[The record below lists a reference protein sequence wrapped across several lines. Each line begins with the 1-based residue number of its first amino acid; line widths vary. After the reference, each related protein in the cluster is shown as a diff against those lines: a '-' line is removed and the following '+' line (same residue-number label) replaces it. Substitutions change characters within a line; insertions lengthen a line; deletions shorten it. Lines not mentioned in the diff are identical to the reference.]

1 VPVFTYRGHGPAGVV
16 SGQLEASD
24 RRTAAGFLR
33 ARGIAATRI
42 EERREPTPH
51 WPLRKRVSDS
61 DLALYTRQ
69 LSTMIN
75 AGLPIA
81 QCLGI
86 LAEQGECVPLR
97 RVTMHVADDVA
108 GGLTLADAFRKHPR
122 VFGDL
127 FTNLVDVGETAGGLD
142 TALARL
148 SAYLEKS
155 AFLRRKVKG
164 AMIYPLTI
172 VGVATLVVTFMM
184 TFVIPTF
191 AQMFAHFGSDLP
203 KPTRVVIA
211 VSAFAR
217 VHGVWL
223 VAILL
228 GGVAIGRRLARTDR
242 GRLFLDRLALKIP
255 GLAPLLR
262 KVAIARVTRTLG
274 TLIACGVPILEGLRI
289 TARTAGNR
297 IIENAVMQTRSALAA
312 GQTLTEPLRGRVGLP
327 AMVVQMVNVGEQTG
341 SMEAMLTKIADFYE
355 DEVDTTVASLTT
367 LLEPFI
373 IVFLGVVI
381 GGLVIAM
388 YLPIF
393 RLVTVIR

>member
-1 VPVFTYRGHGPAGVV
+1 MYRGHGPGGSV
-16 SGQLEASD
+16 SGQLEAGD
-24 RRTAAGFLR
+24 RRTAVGLLR

-42 EERREPTPH
+42 EEGRERARRWRMRT
-51 WPLRKRVSDS
+51 RVTDR

-69 LSTMIN
+69 LSTMVD

-81 QCLGI
+81 HCLGI
-86 LAEQGECVPLR
+86 LAEQGDCASLR
-97 RVTMHVADDVA
+97 QITMRVAAEVTA
-108 GGLTLADAFRKHPR
+108 GLTLADAFRQHPR
-122 VFGDL
+122 VFGEL
-127 FTNLVDVGETAGGLD
+127 FTNLVSVGEAAGALD

-148 SAYLEKS
+148 STHLEKS
-155 AFLRRKVKG
+155 ASLRRKVKG

-172 VGVATLVVTFMM
+172 VSVAALVVVFMM

-191 AQMFAHFGSDLP
+191 AQMFTHFGADLP
-203 KPTRVVIA
+203 RPTRVVITL
-211 VSAFAR
+211 SEMAR
-217 VHGVWL
+217 AHGGWFM
-223 VAILL
+223 AL
-228 GGVAIGRRLARTDR
+228 GLGAAAAARRLARTQR
-242 GRLFLDRLALKIP
+242 GRLFVDRLALKIP
-255 GLAPLLR
+255 GVAPLIR

-297 IIENAVMQTRSALAA
+297 IIENTVMQTRSALAS
-312 GQTLTEPLRGRVGLP
+312 GRTLTEPLRGRVGLP

-341 SMEAMLTKIADFYE
+341 SMEKMLTKIADFYD

-367 LLEPFI
+367 LLEPVI
-373 IVFLGVVI
+373 IVFLGVII
-381 GGLVIAM
+381 GGLVVAM

>member
-1 VPVFTYRGHGPAGVV
+1 VPVFVYRGHGPGGSV
-16 SGQLEASD
+16 SGQIEAGD
-24 RRTAAGFLR
+24 RRTAVGLLR

-42 EERREPTPH
+42 EEGREQTRRWRART
-51 WPLRKRVSDS
+51 RVTDR

-81 QCLGI
+81 HCLGI
-86 LAEQGECVPLR
+86 LAEQGDCVSLR
-97 RVTMHVADDVA
+97 RVTMRVAADVA
-108 GGLTLADAFRKHPR
+108 GGLTLADAFGQHPR

-127 FTNLVDVGETAGGLD
+127 FTNMVNVGEAAGALE

-148 SAYLEKS
+148 STYLEKS
-155 AFLRRKVKG
+155 ALLRRKVKG
-164 AMIYPLTI
+164 AMMYPLTI
-172 VGVATLVVTFMM
+172 VGVAALVVMFMM

-191 AQMFAHFGSDLP
+191 AQMFTHFGADLP
-203 KPTRVVIA
+203 RPTRVVIA
-211 VSAFAR
+211 LSEFAR
-217 VHGVWL
+217 AHGVWL
-223 VAILL
+223 MAIVL
-228 GGVAIGRRLARTDR
+228 GVTAAVRRLARTDR
-242 GRLFLDRLALKIP
+242 GRLLHDRLALKIP
-255 GLAPLLR
+255 GVAPLIR

-297 IIENAVMQTRSALAA
+297 IIENTVMQTRSALAA
-312 GQTLTEPLRGRVGLP
+312 GRTLTEPLRGRVGLP

-341 SMEAMLTKIADFYE
+341 SMEEMLTKIADFYD
-355 DEVDTTVASLTT
+355 DEVDTAVASLTT
-367 LLEPFI
+367 LLEPVI

-381 GGLVIAM
+381 GGLVVAM

>member
-1 VPVFTYRGHGPAGVV
+1 M
-16 SGQLEASD
+16 
-24 RRTAAGFLR
+24 AAGLLR

-42 EERREPTPH
+42 EEGRERSRLWRARP
-51 WPLRKRVSDS
+51 RVTDR

-81 QCLGI
+81 HCLGI
-86 LAEQGECVPLR
+86 LAEQGDCVSLR
-97 RVTMHVADDVA
+97 RVTMRVAADVA
-108 GGLTLADAFRKHPR
+108 RGLTLADAFGQHPR

-127 FTNLVDVGETAGGLD
+127 FTNMVNVGEAAGALE

-148 SAYLEKS
+148 STYLEKS
-155 AFLRRKVKG
+155 ALLGRKVKA

-172 VGVATLVVTFMM
+172 VGVAALVVMFMM

-191 AQMFAHFGSDLP
+191 AQMFTHFGADLP
-203 KPTRVVIA
+203 RPTRVVIA
-211 VSAFAR
+211 LSEFAR
-217 VHGVWL
+217 AQGVWL
-223 VAILL
+223 MAIAL
-228 GGVAIGRRLARTDR
+228 GATATARRLARTDP
-242 GRLFLDRLALKIP
+242 GRLLLDRLALKIP
-255 GLAPLLR
+255 GVAPLIR

-297 IIENAVMQTRSALAA
+297 IIENTVMQTRSALVA
-312 GQTLTEPLRGRVGLP
+312 GRTLTEPLRGRVGLP

-341 SMEAMLTKIADFYE
+341 SMEEMLTKIADFYD
-355 DEVDTTVASLTT
+355 DEVDTAVASLTT
-367 LLEPFI
+367 LLEPVI
-373 IVFLGVVI
+373 IVVLGIVI
-381 GGLVIAM
+381 GGLVVAM